1 MSANEIHQGDIGTA
15 FTITIMDDATVV
27 PIQSATVTKQIK
39 FKKPSGVTV
48 IKDASFVTDGT
59 DGKMRWTTTT
69 VDDLDEAG
77 KWYLQVYLVLSNWT
91 GHSDQDNFMV
101 YSNL

>member
-1 MSANEIHQGDIGTA
+1 MSANEIHQEDIGTA
-15 FTITIMDDATVV
+15 LTITIQDDTTVV
-27 PIQSATVTKQIK
+27 DISSATVTKQIK

-48 IKDASFVTDGT
+48 TKDAVFVTDGT

-77 KWYLQVYLVLSNWT
+77 KWYLQVYLVITGWT
-91 GHSDQDNFMV
+91 GHSDIGDFVV
-101 YSNL
+101 YENL